1 MDRCGRGAVKRE
13 PPGELHAEPSRS
25 GTGAEQAA
33 PGEFRANLVEV
44 PRSCRRVFE
53 FCVGREFR
61 VVEVDES
68 RGVLVLDVSAELD
81 PRFGGRMNDIRVE
94 REFVESCG

>member
-1 MDRCGRGAVKRE
+1 MKNRGDRVRLVRV
-13 PPGELHAEPSRS
+13 PPWVAKLPEES
-25 GTGAEQAA
+25 
-33 PGEFRANLVEV
+33 
-44 PRSCRRVFE
+44 RRVFE

-68 RGVLVLDVSAELD
+68 RGVLVLDVSAEVD
-81 PRFGGRMNDIRVE
+81 QRFGGRMNDIRVE